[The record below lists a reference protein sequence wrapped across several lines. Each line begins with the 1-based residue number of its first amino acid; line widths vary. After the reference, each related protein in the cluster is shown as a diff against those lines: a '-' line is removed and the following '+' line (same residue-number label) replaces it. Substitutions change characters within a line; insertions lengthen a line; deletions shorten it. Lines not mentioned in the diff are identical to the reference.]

1 MNDRNVK
8 DEVAQFDADEQDNL
22 AFFKD
27 AGASDAGIKAVE
39 RIIAD
44 ERQYVEMGEETA
56 AQAEDNVDDRAD
68 IALDPENDDDDNVE
82 DVVQSIEA
90 DQRALEQQLY
100 GNDR

>member
-1 MNDRNVK
+1 MMDK
-8 DEVAQFDADEQDNL
+8 IDDQITQFDADERDNL
-22 AFFKD
+22 EFFKA
-27 AGASDAGIKAVE
+27 AGTSEAGLKTVE
-39 RIIAD
+39 RIIED
-44 ERQYVEMGEETA
+44 ERDYVVMGEQSA
-56 AQAEDNVDDRAD
+56 LKAEDNVDDRTD